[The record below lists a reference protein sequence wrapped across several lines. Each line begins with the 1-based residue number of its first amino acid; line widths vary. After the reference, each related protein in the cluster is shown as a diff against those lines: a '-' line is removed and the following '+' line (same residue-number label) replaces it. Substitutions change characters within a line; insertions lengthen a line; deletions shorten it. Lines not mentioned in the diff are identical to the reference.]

1 MKTESKNESIDIE
14 KIIGKKLLTEVN
26 SPSKKEKTAVNSG
39 EYASRMRKKIQSTK
53 KLNWIEGKHKDKNT
67 INNDGL
73 IISDEYKYR
82 YNDLEYKMSMQL

>member
-39 EYASRMRKKIQSTK
+39 EYGSRIRKKIQSTK
-53 KLNWIEGKHKDKNT
+53 KLN
-67 INNDGL
+67 
-73 IISDEYKYR
+73 
-82 YNDLEYKMSMQL
+82 